1 MVFLMTLVVTTC
13 HLLKYIWLH
22 PKLIRLSE
30 RCIDLMVTR
39 VIMQTFAVMKVKEI
53 FHKEDQGFDFVKA
66 RKGELFVNR
75 R

>member
-1 MVFLMTLVVTTC
+1 MVFLITLVVIVC
-13 HLLKYIWLH
+13 HLFKYIWLH
-22 PKLIRLSE
+22 PKLIRVSE
-30 RCIDLMVTR
+30 RITDLLVTR
-39 VIMQTFAVMKVKEI
+39 VIMQTFAMMQVKEI

>member
-1 MVFLMTLVVTTC
+1 
-13 HLLKYIWLH
+13 
-22 PKLIRLSE
+22 
-30 RCIDLMVTR
+30 
-39 VIMQTFAVMKVKEI
+39 MKVKEI